1 MYKDILLTI
10 TGIQVFP
17 IISLVLFVIVF
28 TSILIATLRM
38 DRTRAERFATLPL
51 DDAAVRDERVENRR

>member
-17 IISLVLFVIVF
+17 VISLILFVIVF
-28 TSILIATLRM
+28 SSVLISVARM
-38 DRTRAERFATLPL
+38 DRRRADHLASLPL
-51 DDAAVRDERVENRR
+51 DHAAGVDKEDVR

>member
-38 DRTRAERFATLPL
+38 DHARAERFATLPL
-51 DDAAVRDERVENRR
+51 DDDTVRDHSGENRR

>member
-28 TSILIATLRM
+28 TSILIATLRI
-38 DRTRAERFATLPL
+38 DGARAERFATLPL
-51 DDAAVRDERVENRR
+51 DNETVLDDSGENRQ

>member
-17 IISLVLFVIVF
+17 IVSLILFVIVF
-28 TSILIATLRM
+28 TSILIATGRM
-38 DRTRAERFATLPL
+38 DRARADRCAALPF
-51 DDAAVRDERVENRR
+51 DDATVGNGHGEERR

>member
-17 IISLVLFVIVF
+17 IISLILFVVAF
-28 TSILIATLRM
+28 SSILIAAARM
-38 DRTRAERFATLPL
+38 DRGRADRFATLPL
-51 DDAAVRDERVENRR
+51 DDVTVRPERRKEAR

>member
-17 IISLVLFVIVF
+17 IISLILFVIVF
-28 TSILIATLRM
+28 TSILISTGRM
-38 DRTRAERFATLPL
+38 DRARADRFAALPL
-51 DDAAVRDERVENRR
+51 DDATVRSANGEERR

>member
-28 TSILIATLRM
+28 TSILVATLRM
-38 DRTRAERFATLPL
+38 DRARAGRFATLPL
-51 DDAAVRDERVENRR
+51 DDETVLDDSGENRQ

>member
-17 IISLVLFVIVF
+17 LISLILFVVVF
-28 TSILIATLRM
+28 TSVLISVARM
-38 DRTRAERFATLPL
+38 DKQRAHRLAALPF
-51 DDAAVRDERVENRR
+51 DDAKGEYREDGR

>member
-17 IISLVLFVIVF
+17 VISLILFIVVF
-28 TSILIATLRM
+28 TSVVYAVARM
-38 DRTRAERFATLPL
+38 DTRRARRLAALPL
-51 DDAAVRDERVENRR
+51 DDAAVVEKEGMR

>member
-17 IISLVLFVIVF
+17 IISLILFVIVF
-28 TSILIATLRM
+28 TSILVATLRM
-38 DRTRAERFATLPL
+38 DRARAERLATLPL
-51 DDAAVRDERVENRR
+51 DDETVPDASGENRQ